1 MWFRVIERLLG
12 NPEVSPWFRVIE
24 RLLGNPEVSPTELSQ
39 QIGVRRLAT
48 VRRMMRKTREALE
61 GEAGAGGDPF
71 DVAVR
76 EPVTCG
82 AALSQIWKPKSTDGP
97 RPLGGALR
105 TTITSPSQAREELVF
120 RRV

>member
-1 MWFRVIERLLG
+1 MERSPLPLVMWFRVIERLLG
-12 NPEVSPWFRVIE
+12 NPEI
-24 RLLGNPEVSPTELSQ
+24 SPTELSQ

-97 RPLGGALR
+97 RPLGGSACLCHR
-105 TTITSPSQAREELVF
+105 TLAATGGARLPAGLI
-120 RRV
+120 